1 MIGTKKKAPKVSPNS
16 TGHPI
21 RLVLPYPPSM
31 NTYWRRVGARTVL
44 SKKGREYKALVGRM
58 LDLEHIEPLPGPLS
72 LTILAFPPDE
82 RIRDMDNIQKALMDS
97 LKGWAYQDDSQ
108 VDCLGVERHQTTPG
122 GAVLI
127 DLKPVPTWEQLPL
140 TEAMA
145 LAGLQ
150 MGPASLAWRPQAL
163 T

>member
-1 MIGTKKKAPKVSPNS
+1 MTSTKKKAPKASPLVAV
-16 TGHPI
+16 HPI

-31 NTYWRRVGARTVL
+31 NTYWRRVGNKTVL

-58 LDLEHIEPLPGPLS
+58 CNLEHLEPVPGPLA
-72 LTILAFPPDE
+72 LTILAFPPDN
-82 RIRDMDNIQKALMDS
+82 RARDLDNIQKAILDS
-97 LKGWAYQDDSQ
+97 LTGWAWQDDSQ
-108 VDCLGVERHQTTPG
+108 VDCLGVERHQTHPE
-122 GAVLI
+122 GAVLV
-127 DLKPVPTWEQLPL
+127 DLKPVPTWERLAL

-150 MGPASLAWRPQAL
+150 IGPASLAWRPVGV

>member
-1 MIGTKKKAPKVSPNS
+1 MTGTKKKTTKVSPAS
-16 TGHPI
+16 PGHPI

-31 NTYWRRVGARTVL
+31 NTYWRRVGSRTVL
-44 SKKGREYKALVGRM
+44 SKKGREYKALVGQM
-58 LDLEHIEPLPGPLS
+58 CTLEHLEPLPGPLA

-82 RIRDMDNIQKALMDS
+82 RVRDLDNIQKAILDS
-97 LKGWAYQDDSQ
+97 LTGWAWQDDSQ
-108 VDCLGVERHQTTPG
+108 VDCLGVERHQTHPE

-127 DLKPVPTWEQLPL
+127 DLKPVPTWERLPL
-140 TEAMA
+140 PEAMA

-150 MGPASLAWRPQAL
+150 MGPASLAWHPVGL